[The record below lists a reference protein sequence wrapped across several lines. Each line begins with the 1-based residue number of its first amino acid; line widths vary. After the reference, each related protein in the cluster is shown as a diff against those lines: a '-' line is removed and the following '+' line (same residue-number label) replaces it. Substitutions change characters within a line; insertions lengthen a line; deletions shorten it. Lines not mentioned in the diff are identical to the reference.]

1 MFGYSQVTVRDNI
14 QLVLL
19 HRQILSYRESNN
31 CPDYCTYKELHSNVV
46 FMLFWFWFLN
56 PEWFVT

>member
-56 PEWFVT
+56 PE